1 MIAMLIEMKDEHRQM
16 LKKMDGVQQSVD
28 RIEGR
33 LGVIQTANS
42 VRQEPSSRPI
52 AETENW
58 YARAAKT
65 KDPNDKIRLYSEAIS
80 FNQNKVN
87 AYFERGNAYFDLKD
101 FNSAR
106 ADFDRTIAIDRSF
119 AVAYTNRGA
128 AAQNVNRLADAIADY
143 QMSISHD
150 PTIPENYDNLEE
162 IYSERKDYA
171 RTYAVAKLRLQH
183 SAPADQA
190 IAYGSA
196 GWWGLLARDFQ
207 NAMAYTKKALALS
220 PEDKSI
226 TTNLAH
232 GYLFTGQFDKAEDI
246 YLKYTGI
253 KIGKLYWEEV
263 ILNDFR
269 DLEAAG
275 VSHPRLDD
283 LRVSL
288 YGNLSYGLLFER
300 RFQESAQYAR
310 MGLALDP
317 GAIWIKSNLA
327 HSLLL
332 SNQVSQASSIYDG
345 YAGRTVLGKRW
356 EQIILEDFD
365 ALKAGGITN
374 ANMDAVSTRMRA
386 SMQFGLR

>member
-1 MIAMLIEMKDEHRQM
+1 
-16 LKKMDGVQQSVD
+16 
-28 RIEGR
+28 
-33 LGVIQTANS
+33 
-42 VRQEPSSRPI
+42 
-52 AETENW
+52 
-58 YARAAKT
+58 
-65 KDPNDKIRLYSEAIS
+65 
-80 FNQNKVN
+80 
-87 AYFERGNAYFDLKD
+87 
-101 FNSAR
+101 
-106 ADFDRTIAIDRSF
+106 
-119 AVAYTNRGA
+119 
-128 AAQNVNRLADAIADY
+128 
-143 QMSISHD
+143 
-150 PTIPENYDNLEE
+150 
-162 IYSERKDYA
+162 
-171 RTYAVAKLRLQH
+171 
-183 SAPADQA
+183 
-190 IAYGSA
+190 
-196 GWWGLLARDFQ
+196 LARDFQ

-386 SMQFGLR
+386 SMQF